1 ELLLED
7 GGERAAIFTFII
19 IRINHNYFFIYNALP
34 LFFVRWRIAIFR
46 KIVILCS
53 TGCMTKEWGLCQRK
67 PENCPP

>member
-1 ELLLED
+1 M
-7 GGERAAIFTFII
+7 
-19 IRINHNYFFIYNALP
+19 P